1 MPVTGAQLTWTFL
14 ILGFFGLLAFPAL
27 LIMHLF
33 LPKEALNKY
42 FKPPHFSYRE
52 CAVFSA
58 YPFFFMRTMMFMLVF
73 AFPSRGKKR
82 KMTDAYLLAPNWY
95 RIASKWIFI
104 IVLGN
109 GTIALIV
116 MVILYIYMYFDTSV

>member
-1 MPVTGAQLTWTFL
+1 MPITEKNIAAAFL
-14 ILGFFGLLAFPAL
+14 ILIFFGALIFPTI
-27 LIMHLF
+27 LIMHLSM
-33 LPKEALNKY
+33 PKAAIKKY

-58 YPFFFMRTMMFMLVF
+58 YPLFFMRTAMFMAVF

-82 KMTDAYLLAPNWY
+82 QMTDAYLLAPNWY

-104 IVLGN
+104 IF
-109 GTIALIV
+109 ISDW
-116 MVILYIYMYFDTSV
+116 VILLILGAALSVYMYFDPTP

>member
-1 MPVTGAQLTWTFL
+1 MPITEREVAIVFFISGCLELLGALV
-14 ILGFFGLLAFPAL
+14 LLVLHL
-27 LIMHLF
+27 L

-58 YPFFFMRTMMFMLVF
+58 YPFFFMRTVMFMTVF

-82 KMTDAYLLAPNWY
+82 QITDAYLLAPNWY
-95 RIASKWIFI
+95 RITSKWFLIIF
-104 IVLGN
+104 LGN
-109 GTIALIV
+109 GAILMLLGIV
-116 MVILYIYMYFDTSV
+116 LYIYMYFDNSV

>member
-1 MPVTGAQLTWTFL
+1 MPITEKEVAGAFL

-27 LIMHLF
+27 LVMHLL

-58 YPFFFMRTMMFMLVF
+58 YPFLFMRTMMFMAVF

-82 KMTDAYLLAPNWY
+82 KMTDAYLLAPKWY

-109 GTIALIV
+109 GAIVLILCAMIYV
-116 MVILYIYMYFDTSV
+116 YMYLDTVA

>member
-1 MPVTGAQLTWTFL
+1 MIGEKLTLLGIIL
-14 ILGFFGLLAFPAL
+14 IFFGLLAFPAL
-27 LIMHLF
+27 LIMHLL
-33 LPKEALNKY
+33 LPKAALKKY
-42 FKPPHFSYRE
+42 FKPPHFSHRE

-58 YPFFFMRTMMFMLVF
+58 YPFFFMRTMMFMAVF

-82 KMTDAYLLAPNWY
+82 KMTEAYLLAPNWY

-109 GTIALIV
+109 GTIVLILGSALSV
-116 MVILYIYMYFDTSV
+116 YMYLNPTP